1 LLTLYALFAALLSKE
16 ERSVALDALVD
27 RHMAD
32 IGAPSS
38 EALVARTLFDTLDVW
53 PVEVHQET
61 LDRYFAARST
71 PSGLHAPKL
80 LDAVFC
86 LALAERYRRAK
97 QHQAAKACMARA
109 VETYPGHPAICSLE
123 ESFSPE
129 ERIDWQT
136 ALLPRLA
143 KRRARR
149 STPQD

>member
-1 LLTLYALFAALLSKE
+1 M
-16 ERSVALDALVD
+16 V
-27 RHMAD
+27 D

-38 EALVARTLFDTLDVW
+38 EALLARTLFGTLDAW

-61 LDRYFAARST
+61 LDRYFAAGST

-97 QHQAAKACMARA
+97 QHRAAQACLARA
-109 VETYPGHPAICSLE
+109 VEAYPGHPPIRALE
-123 ESFSPE
+123 ETFSARK
-129 ERIDWQT
+129 RIDWQT

-143 KRRARR
+143 KRKARR
-149 STPQD
+149 NKPSASG